1 MKKKLHSDIEW
12 KFARSQ
18 LYMEF
23 IKGGGTLPVPF
34 NIIFCCRNM
43 KSKSSKLNNRPN
55 NLEELPTISGR
66 NARNTTNNKNSN
78 YNGKTNG
85 YLNSD
90 HNDKIRRVSLSGNDL
105 TYTVKIN
112 FYFI

>member
-1 MKKKLHSDIEW
+1 
-12 KFARSQ
+12 

-23 IKGGGTLPVPF
+23 IKGGGTLPVPFNIIPTPKSIYYLFLKLF

-66 NARNTTNNKNSN
+66 NTRNTTNNKNN
-78 YNGKTNG
+78 NNNGKTNG